1 MTDHSDK
8 AEKELIDVSKSD
20 SLKKESDSLKKDMEF
35 VASNRHNPF
44 LRNGTVDVDA
54 YVEFVTEYNEF
65 INHRPKP
72 FVPMAGLVMKL

>member
-20 SLKKESDSLKKDMEF
+20 SLKKDMEF

-44 LRNGTVDVDA
+44 LRNGAVDVDA

-65 INHRPKP
+65 INHKPKP

>member
-8 AEKELIDVSKSD
+8 AEKELIDVSKSA
-20 SLKKESDSLKKDMEF
+20 SLKKDMET

-44 LRNGTVDVDA
+44 VRNGAIDSDA

-72 FVPMAGLVMKL
+72 FVPMADRVMKL